1 MKHILK
7 STEPVAWKNWCKTPG
22 AGFRA
27 IPELKEALLNEQG
40 YICCYCMKR
49 IDAHTMDVE
58 HWQTQTARPELRM
71 AYTNLMASCVPPTVF
86 EGEEHEHCNRKR
98 DSLPLGINPLDR
110 LANCDET
117 ISYNSKDGK
126 VVCTDFQND
135 LDNILNLNCKP
146 LMRNRKGVIDATV
159 QVMNKTLSIA
169 QKNTRWKKQALN
181 KEMKRWSSKDDDGMF
196 REYCMVAVY
205 YLKKKLRQL

>member
-1 MKHILK
+1 MKYILK
-7 STEPVAWKNWCKTPG
+7 SKEPVKWKKWRETPG
-22 AGFRA
+22 ANFRA
-27 IPELKEALLNEQG
+27 IQELKDALLAEQG

-49 IDAHTMDVE
+49 ITSDNMDVE
-58 HWQTQTARPELRM
+58 HWQTQAARPDLQME
-71 AYTNLMASCVPPTVF
+71 YTNLMASCIPPTKF
-86 EGEEHEHCNRKR
+86 EGEEHKHCNRKR

>member
-1 MKHILK
+1 M
-7 STEPVAWKNWCKTPG
+7 
-22 AGFRA
+22 
-27 IPELKEALLNEQG
+27 
-40 YICCYCMKR
+40 
-49 IDAHTMDVE
+49 
-58 HWQTQTARPELRM
+58 
-71 AYTNLMASCVPPTVF
+71 
-86 EGEEHEHCNRKR
+86 
-98 DSLPLGINPLDR
+98 PLGINPLDR